1 MQSGPEVFGKSRFIM
16 TFLTTLGV
24 TEILC
29 TFRLGLGGK
38 AGKWILEFSRLEFL
52 EKFLA
57 NNFPLSDAE
66 YNNSELLNI
75 EGISR
80 FIPVENTISNSP
92 KVLRAKFLGSNGL
105 FCFSRICKFGSLQ
118 SPFATITSLK

>member
-1 MQSGPEVFGKSRFIM
+1 MQSGLEAFDKSRFIM

-66 YNNSELLNI
+66 NNNSELLNI
-75 EGISR
+75 EG
-80 FIPVENTISNSP
+80 NSP

-105 FCFSRICKFGSLQ
+105 FCFSRICKLGSLQ

>member
-1 MQSGPEVFGKSRFIM
+1 M

-80 FIPVENTISNSP
+80 FIPVENTISNSL